1 MFSRGQQHSGLK
13 CRTSTTE
20 NALASA
26 TFWEFPGQSF
36 KEPFDFDAMDADDNE
51 SDLWG
56 GMPSTYSEMSSE
68 YQESIFDAS
77 SLRSSSLERP
87 ISVQHPRHRRMMT
100 AWGRTQYGAVRAV
113 EACWRCKFLRKRV
126 STNLSTRKLL

>member
-1 MFSRGQQHSGLK
+1 MFSEGQQHSGLK

-20 NALASA
+20 NALSSA
-26 TFWEFPGQSF
+26 TFWESPGQSF

-56 GMPSTYSEMSSE
+56 GMPSTHSEMSSE

-77 SLRSSSLERP
+77 LRSSSLERH
-87 ISVQHPRHRRMMT
+87 ISVQLPRRRRGLT
-100 AWGRTQYGAVRAV
+100 ALERVDARVVRAV
-113 EACWRCKFLRKRV
+113 ACWRCKFLRKRV